1 MVYHFDICYHAAFR
15 IDRHSFNVQIRLCGR
30 APYECESHHGSGDLF
45 RRKLF
50 YLPVYRSLDFE
61 NRAETDIKKR
71 EESIRRHVR
80 SLGGRGNM
88 ARFIFSGIAG
98 MIEQYVFHVGSGSE
112 NTKAILN
119 IIKAMPLMII
129 VSSIVGPI
137 LEEIIF
143 RKIIFGVL
151 YEKTN
156 FFIAGLISSV
166 IFGIVHQDLTHLLL
180 YTAMGFTFAFL
191 YVQTKRII
199 VPIFA
204 HVMMNTIVVVMQ
216 LGPAQKYIEQH
227 SEQMQLIIG
236 GLFV

>member
-1 MVYHFDICYHAAFR
+1 
-15 IDRHSFNVQIRLCGR
+15 
-30 APYECESHHGSGDLF
+30 
-45 RRKLF
+45 
-50 YLPVYRSLDFE
+50 
-61 NRAETDIKKR
+61 
-71 EESIRRHVR
+71 
-80 SLGGRGNM
+80 
-88 ARFIFSGIAG
+88 

-156 FFIAGLISSV
+156 FFFAGLISSV

>member
-1 MVYHFDICYHAAFR
+1 MRAGTLRMR
-15 IDRHSFNVQIRLCGR
+15 ISPWLR
-30 APYECESHHGSGDLF
+30 DLF

-50 YLPVYRSLDFE
+50 ICLIIVLLILRTAPKQTLR
-61 NRAETDIKKR
+61 NGKKA
-71 EESIRRHVR
+71 SAGMSVLWAVAGIW
-80 SLGGRGNM
+80 L
-88 ARFIFSGIAG
+88 ALFSQGIAG
-98 MIEQYVFHVGSGSE
+98 MIEQYVFHVGDGSE

-166 IFGIVHQDLTHLLL
+166 IFGIVHQDLTHLLAVYGHGL
-180 YTAMGFTFAFL
+180 YLCVLVCADETDYCADIRPCHDEYHCRGHAARPRPKI
-191 YVQTKRII
+191 Y
-199 VPIFA
+199 
-204 HVMMNTIVVVMQ
+204 
-216 LGPAQKYIEQH
+216 
-227 SEQMQLIIG
+227 
-236 GLFV
+236 

>member
-30 APYECESHHGSGDLF
+30 APYECESHHGSGIYSVVSFFICLIIVLLILRTAPKQTLRNGKKASAGMSVLWAVAGIWLALF
-45 RRKLF
+45 
-50 YLPVYRSLDFE
+50 SQ
-61 NRAETDIKKR
+61 
-71 EESIRRHVR
+71 
-80 SLGGRGNM
+80 
-88 ARFIFSGIAG
+88 GIAG

-129 VSSIVGPI
+129 VSSIVGRF
-137 LEEIIF
+137 LKKSF
-143 RKIIFGVL
+143 SGRS
-151 YEKTN
+151 
-156 FFIAGLISSV
+156 SSV
-166 IFGIVHQDLTHLLL
+166 YYMKNEFL
-180 YTAMGFTFAFL
+180 YRRTDQFRHFRHCASRPHAPAAVYSMGFTFAFL

-216 LGPAQKYIEQH
+216 LIAKIY
-227 SEQMQLIIG
+227 
-236 GLFV
+236 